1 MPGGLCVRDL
11 SYAYGAKPA
20 LDGVSFDLAEGRF
33 CALLGPNGAGKSTL
47 FALLTR
53 LFVARR
59 GRIEVA
65 GFELGRA
72 PRLALARMGVV
83 FQQPTLDLD
92 LTVRR
97 NLAYFAALHG
107 MSGRA
112 VEARIDAALDRLDMR
127 ARAGE
132 RARDLNWRAPAAGG
146 DRAGADPRSG
156 RAAARRAYGGARR
169 GEPGGDHRACPRARG
184 RAGADGA
191 VGHASGGRGGPGD
204 RLLVLHRGRIVADG
218 TAGEIAGGAAV
229 GGAVPGDDAG
239 GRVRGRRAPGAASS
253 LTDAARRHVSA
264 RGQTIKSLIYKV
276 SSAAVYLISTLV
288 NDRPRSRSAESRL
301 CPEHGGARRSEGT
314 GRNSWAT
321 LLQALHGAAP

>member
-72 PRLALARMGVV
+72 PREALARMGVV

-132 RARDLNWRAPAAGG
+132 RARDLNGGHRRRAEIARALIHDPAVLLLDEPTVGLDAAS
-146 DRAGADPRSG
+146 RAGITAHVHVL
-156 RAAARRAYGGARR
+156 AAEQGLTVLWATHLVD
-169 GEPGGDHRACPRARG
+169 E
-184 RAGADGA
+184 
-191 VGHASGGRGGPGD
+191 VGPGD

-218 TAGEIAGGAAV
+218 TAGEIAGGAPLAERFLEMT
-229 GGAVPGDDAG
+229 
-239 GRVRGRRAPGAASS
+239 RVAA
-253 LTDAARRHVSA
+253 
-264 RGQTIKSLIYKV
+264 
-276 SSAAVYLISTLV
+276 
-288 NDRPRSRSAESRL
+288 
-301 CPEHGGARRSEGT
+301 
-314 GRNSWAT
+314 
-321 LLQALHGAAP
+321 